1 VRWDWAALR
10 RESIAVA
17 RRVAPHGVDADDV
30 AQEAVLRAWRC
41 RASCR
46 APDAAAWMRRI
57 AVNEALRAARREPRH
72 AGLDDVAIAAG
83 PDPAVESLPDRVRVA
98 DAVRL
103 LQPLD
108 RRLIALRYGA
118 DLTQAEIAVVLG
130 MPEGTVKV
138 RLHRARRA
146 LAERME
152 GT

>member
-1 VRWDWAALR
+1 
-10 RESIAVA
+10 
-17 RRVAPHGVDADDV
+17 VDADDV

-46 APDAAAWMRRI
+46 GPDAAAWMRRI
-57 AVNEALRAARREPRH
+57 AVNEALRAASREPTH
-72 AGLDDVAIAAG
+72 AGLEDIATDAG
-83 PDPAVESLPDRVRVA
+83 PDPAVESLPDRLHVA
-98 DAVRL
+98 DAVAR

-108 RRLIALRYGA
+108 RRLIALRYGS
-118 DLTQAEIAVVLG
+118 DLTQAQIADVLG